1 MESLRTHNM
10 HYTSDLGYESL
21 KSIVP
26 HDSYMNKIT
35 FLAVAVASAFVL
47 IVSAIDT
54 SFEPANAQTNTTT
67 NASTSGSAV
76 NTTAGN
82 TTDVGT
88 ATELEK
94 LTGSNADVIGNNT
107 ETASESTG
115 LAGLEKEQTSD
126 TGGNM
131 TEGDKGTFENKQGED
146 VQQPK

>member
-1 MESLRTHNM
+1 
-10 HYTSDLGYESL
+10 
-21 KSIVP
+21 
-26 HDSYMNKIT
+26 MNKIT

-54 SFEPANAQTNTTT
+54 SLEPANAQTNTTT

-94 LTGSNADVIGNNT
+94 LTGSNADVMGNNT

-126 TGGNM
+126 AGGKM
-131 TEGDKGTFENKQGED
+131 TEGDKGDFEKGEN
-146 VQQPK
+146 VQQTK

>member
-1 MESLRTHNM
+1 
-10 HYTSDLGYESL
+10 LGYETH

-26 HDSYMNKIT
+26 HDLLMKKII
-35 FLAVAVASAFVL
+35 FLAAILASAFVL
-47 IVSAIDT
+47 IVFAIDT
-54 SFEPANAQTNTTT
+54 PFEPANAQTNTTT

-82 TTDVGT
+82 STDVGT
-88 ATELEK
+88 GTELEK

-131 TEGDKGTFENKQGED
+131 TEGDKGTFEKQGED